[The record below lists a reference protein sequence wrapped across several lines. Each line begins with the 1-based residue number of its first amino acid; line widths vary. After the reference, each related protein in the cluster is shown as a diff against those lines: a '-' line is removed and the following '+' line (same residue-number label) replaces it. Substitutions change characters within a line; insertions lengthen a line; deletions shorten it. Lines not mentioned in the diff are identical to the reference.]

1 MKGNIAEVKKED
13 LYSFLFWGI
22 IEYVIHCR
30 IGKYGALIK
39 INGFLP
45 WFLRSQVAMPW
56 FFLWLELGERFYE
69 K

>member
-1 MKGNIAEVKKED
+1 MKGNVAEVKGEV
-13 LYSFLFWGI
+13 SVFFLFWGI
-22 IEYVIHCR
+22 IEYIIHCR

-56 FFLWLELGERFYE
+56 FFCG
-69 K
+69 